1 MSEAAPI
8 RRRSPILLPITPE
21 ESEMRDGWEVT
32 LEYEREGDGPWLVDL
47 SHRARWDVQDRHLGE
62 QRPFGLAVPEEWGA
76 VALRDGLL
84 INRMNRTQASIWHVG
99 PDPAPETPVGV
110 EFTDTTDSHCW
121 IAIIGEST
129 PRVMEALTSLDL
141 LPPGVDVPR
150 LVQGPVLHVPAQI
163 VAFPHDGVLLT
174 VARGYGQTFV
184 EALLHAAADL
194 GLRPAGERAFTR
206 WWAERRETPIE
217 A

>member
-1 MSEAAPI
+1 MSEAAPV

-21 ESEMRDGWEVT
+21 ESEVRDGWDVI

-47 SHRARWDVQDRHLGE
+47 SHRARWDVQDRHIGE

-76 VALRDGLL
+76 VALKDGLL
-84 INRMNRTQASIWHVG
+84 VNRMNRTQSSIWHVG
-99 PDPAPETPVGV
+99 PDRAPQIPATV
-110 EFTDTTDSHCW
+110 EVTDTTDSHCW
-121 IAIIGEST
+121 LAIIGEST
-129 PRVMEALTSLDL
+129 PRVMEAVTSLDL
-141 LPPGVDVPR
+141 FPPTVDIPR

-163 VAFPHDGVLLT
+163 VVFPRDGVLLT

-184 EALLHAAADL
+184 EALLHSTVDL
-194 GLRPAGERAFTR
+194 GLRPAGERAFIG
-206 WWAERRETPIE
+206 WWAGRRGSSVE